1 MDPLTMGAI
10 GALIEFAPQL
20 VRWISGSNKA
30 GDVAEVAVD
39 IAKKVTGTDSAD
51 KAVAAMKAD
60 PQLVFQY
67 QQAVMQN
74 DTALQEAYLADIDS
88 ARKMQIAALQQDDV
102 FSKRFIYYFAIGW
115 SLFAGIYF
123 MSVTFG
129 TIPEHGVRAADTILG
144 VLIGTVITGFFS
156 FFYGSSVRSR
166 TKDDTISTLAAKGK

>member
-115 SLFAGIYF
+115 SLFAMAF
-123 MSVTFG
+123 FLATTFAA
-129 TIPEHGVRAADTILG
+129 IPERNLRIVDTILG
-144 VLIGTVITGFFS
+144 FLLGTAISSIFNFFL
-156 FFYGSSVRSR
+156 GTTQSSRK
-166 TKDDTISTLAAKGK
+166 KDDTIQTLAGTK